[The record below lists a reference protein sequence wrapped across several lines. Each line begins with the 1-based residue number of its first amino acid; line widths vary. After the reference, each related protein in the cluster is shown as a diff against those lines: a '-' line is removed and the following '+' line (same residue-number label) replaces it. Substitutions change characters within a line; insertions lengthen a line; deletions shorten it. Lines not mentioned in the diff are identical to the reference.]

1 EREIMTIN
9 TSILDATGKL
19 AQYKEFLISQID
31 MALETISSYIEIH
44 DLDITVSPFSKE
56 KVSPFGIGG
65 FALSAH
71 RVELFLDVRRDD
83 IEAVVKKELTAVLGH
98 EINHALRKSYGHK
111 NATLLDNLVMEG
123 LACHF
128 EGVLNGGE
136 LSSMFVDI
144 QHEDWGPL
152 YEKMKPHLEST
163 SFPFE
168 QMFLGTKL
176 DEYPRYAGYWV
187 GYNLVTQY
195 LRNENSSI
203 SDVVALDSSSFIA
216 AI

>member
-1 EREIMTIN
+1 MSVNIT
-9 TSILDATGKL
+9 ILDATGKL
-19 AQYKEFLISQID
+19 AKYEKFLMSQLD
-31 MALETISSYIEIH
+31 MAVEVIGSHIEIS
-44 DLDITVSPFSKE
+44 DLDVTVSPFSNE

-65 FALSAH
+65 YALSAH
-71 RVELFLDVRRDD
+71 RVEVFLDVSRDD
-83 IEAVVKKELTAVLGH
+83 IEDIVENELVAVLGH
-98 EINHALRKSYGHK
+98 EINHALRKSHGHK
-111 NATLLDNLVMEG
+111 NSTLLDNLVMEG

-128 EGVLNGGE
+128 ESVLNNGGV
-136 LSSMFVDI
+136 SSMFVDI
-144 QHEDWGPL
+144 QDEDWIPI
-152 YEKMKPHLEST
+152 YQRMKPFLESS

-195 LRNENSSI
+195 LSRVNTNI
-203 SDVVALDSSSFIA
+203 SDIVALDSSSFVE

>member
-1 EREIMTIN
+1 MTVN

-19 AQYKEFLISQID
+19 AQYEDFLISQIN
-31 MALETISSYIEIH
+31 MALETIGTHIELH

-83 IEAVVKKELTAVLGH
+83 IEVVIKKELTAVLGH
-98 EINHALRKSYGHK
+98 EINHALRKSHGHK
-111 NATLLDNLVMEG
+111 NVTLLDSLVMEG

-144 QHEDWGPL
+144 QHEDWRSL
-152 YEKMKPHLEST
+152 YKKMKPHLEST

-168 QMFLGTKL
+168 QMFLGTKP
-176 DEYPRYAGYWV
+176 DEYPRYSGYWV
-187 GYNLVTQY
+187 GYNLVVQY
-195 LRNENSSI
+195 LHDQNPSI
-203 SDVVALDSSSFIA
+203 SDIVALDSSNFIVT
-216 AI
+216 I